1 LVNGLNAIYEKAN
14 LVEDLSEK
22 EQLDAMRAW
31 WQENGRYVIG
41 GVVLG
46 VAMLVGWNQWR
57 GGMAE
62 NESAASALYE
72 DVMEATSDGNLDAA
86 NAAATELFASY
97 ATTAYASQSRLAMAR
112 LYMDKGRD
120 QDAADVLRVLVESDG
135 DSEIQLVGRLRLAKV
150 LLYQN
155 KADEVVELLK
165 DQGEHAFA
173 ARYSEVLG
181 DAYAALG
188 SYAEAEAAYTAALV
202 DDPAVRTVDSALIQ
216 LKLNDL
222 PATTEM
228 ALGAEVGTDETEAV
242 DEAQPEQTNEQE
254 DESGDEAAQ

>member
-1 LVNGLNAIYEKAN
+1 M
-14 LVEDLSEK
+14 EDLSEK
-22 EQLDAMRAW
+22 EQLDAMRSW

-57 GGMAE
+57 GGIAQTE
-62 NESAASALYE
+62 TAASVLYE
-72 DVMEATSDGNLDAA
+72 DVMSATGDGNLDAA
-86 NAAATELFASY
+86 SAAATELFADY
-97 ATTAYASQSRLAMAR
+97 AATIYASQARLAMAR

-120 QDAADVLRVLVESDG
+120 QDAADVLRVLVETGG

-150 LLYQN
+150 LLYQE
-155 KADEVVELLK
+155 KAQEVVDLLQG
-165 DQGEHAFA
+165 QGEHAFA

-181 DAYAALG
+181 DAYTALG
-188 SYAEAEAAYTAALV
+188 SYAEAEAAYTAALI

-222 PATTEM
+222 PAPTEVSVDT
-228 ALGAEVGTDETEAV
+228 ETDTQVIDATESVEETPDGQD
-242 DEAQPEQTNEQE
+242 DEN
-254 DESGDEAAQ
+254 GDDASQ